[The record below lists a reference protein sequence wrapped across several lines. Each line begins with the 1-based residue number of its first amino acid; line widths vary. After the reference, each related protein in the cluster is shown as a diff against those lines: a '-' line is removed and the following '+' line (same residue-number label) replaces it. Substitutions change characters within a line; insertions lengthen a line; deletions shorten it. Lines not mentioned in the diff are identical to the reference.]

1 MFGYVNA
8 DKPNMLI
15 KDYAVYRAYYCGLCK
30 SIGKKNPPLMRFTI
44 NYDVTFLTMLAHN
57 YNKVE
62 PKFKKALCVAH
73 PIGKPFSVV
82 VNDEVQ
88 ECIVDINTILGYYK
102 AYDDI
107 ADRGSL
113 KHRLAKAYIKGKY
126 KRARRRY
133 PELDEA
139 LKKCFGELA
148 ELEKQ
153 NSKDIDA
160 LAQTSAD
167 MLVAVAK
174 ACCPNTVNELLIKL
188 ADNLGRWIYLIDA
201 YDDLLKDIKKNNFN
215 PLKPD
220 GELTEEYITKTQ
232 NMVREKL
239 YGYLNNIRE
248 AYDLMDITITE
259 GPLSNVVYV
268 GLRTRT
274 EGVLATRGMKCK
286 KTLL

>member
-30 SIGKKNPPLMRFTI
+30 SIGRKNPPLMRFTI
-44 NYDVTFLTMLAHN
+44 NYDITFLTMLAHN

-62 PKFKKALCVAH
+62 PKFKKALCIAH

-82 VNDEVQ
+82 VNDPVQ
-88 ECIVDINTILGYYK
+88 ECVVDINTILGYYK

-113 KHRLAKAYIKGKY
+113 KHIIAKWYIKGKY
-126 KRARRRY
+126 KRVAKRY
-133 PELDEA
+133 PELDKA
-139 LKKCFGELA
+139 LQVCFKELY
-148 ELEKQ
+148 ELEKAG
-153 NSKDIDA
+153 SKDLDA
-160 LAQTSAD
+160 TAKTSGD
-167 MLVAVAK
+167 MLIAVAK
-174 ACCPNTVNELLIKL
+174 ACCPSYDDLLITL

-201 YDDLLKDIKKNNFN
+201 YDDLLKDIKKDNYN
-215 PLKPD
+215 PLKVD
-220 GELTEEYITKTQ
+220 GELTDEVIESIQKV
-232 NMVREKL
+232 VRAKL
-239 YGYLNNIRE
+239 YGYLAEIKK
-248 AYDLMDITITE
+248 AYDQMDITITE

-274 EGVLATRGMKCK
+274 EEVLNTRGMKCK

>member
-30 SIGKKNPPLMRFTI
+30 TIGRKNPPLMRFTI
-44 NYDVTFLTMLAHN
+44 NYDITFLTMLAHN

-62 PKFKKALCVAH
+62 PEFKKALCIAH

-82 VNDEVQ
+82 VNNPVQ
-88 ECIVDINTILGYYK
+88 ECVADVNTILGYYK

-113 KHRLAKAYIKGKY
+113 KHRIARWYIKGKY
-126 KRARRRY
+126 KRAAKRY

-139 LKKCFGELA
+139 LKKCFKELY
-148 ELEKQ
+148 ELEKSG
-153 NSKDIDA
+153 SKDLDA
-160 LAQTSAD
+160 TAKTSGD

-174 ACCPNTVNELLIKL
+174 TTTKNYDDLLIRL
-188 ADNLGRWIYLIDA
+188 ADNLGRWIYVIDA
-201 YDDLLKDIKKNNFN
+201 YDDLLKDVKNNNYN

-220 GELTEEYITKTQ
+220 GELTEEVIENIQKV
-232 NMVREKL
+232 VREKL
-239 YGYLNNIRE
+239 YYYLSEIKK
-248 AYDLMDITITE
+248 AYDQMDITITE

-268 GLRTRT
+268 GLRTKT
-274 EGVLATRGMKCK
+274 EEVLRTRGMKCK

>member
-1 MFGYVNA
+1 MFGYVKA

-30 SIGKKNPPLMRFTI
+30 SIGRTNPPLMRFGI
-44 NYDVTFLTMLAHN
+44 NYDITFLTMLAHN

-62 PKFKKALCVAH
+62 PKFKKSLCISH
-73 PIGKPFSVV
+73 PIGKPFTVV
-82 VNDEVQ
+82 VNDSVQ
-88 ECIVDINTILGYYK
+88 ERVVDVNTILGYYK
-102 AYDDI
+102 AYDD
-107 ADRGSL
+107 ATDRGSL

-126 KRARRRY
+126 KRAARRHT
-133 PELDEA
+133 EFDKKLQACFSDLEA
-139 LKKCFGELA
+139 LERA
-148 ELEKQ
+148 

-160 LAQTSAD
+160 LTKTSSD
-167 MLVAVAK
+167 MLIAVAEEV
-174 ACCPNTVNELLIKL
+174 CDRIDEHLIKL

-201 YDDLLKDIKKNNFN
+201 YDDLLKDVKKGNFN
-215 PLKPD
+215 PLNPD
-220 GELTEEYITKTQ
+220 CELTDEVLDSIQ
-232 NMVREKL
+232 SSVREKL
-239 YGYLNNIRE
+239 LTYVTNIRD

-274 EGVLATRGMKCK
+274 EEVLATRGVKCK

>member
-30 SIGKKNPPLMRFTI
+30 SIGRKNPPLMRFTI
-44 NYDVTFLTMLAHN
+44 NYDITFLTMLAHN

-62 PKFKKALCVAH
+62 PKFKKALCIAH
-73 PIGKPFSVV
+73 PVGKPFSVV
-82 VNDEVQ
+82 VNDPVQ
-88 ECIVDINTILGYYK
+88 ECVVDINTILGYYK

-113 KHRLAKAYIKGKY
+113 KHRIAKLYIKGKY
-126 KRARRRY
+126 KRAAKRY
-133 PELDEA
+133 HELDKA
-139 LKKCFGELA
+139 LKNCFKELY
-148 ELEKQ
+148 ELEKAD
-153 NSKDIDA
+153 SRDIDA
-160 LAQTSAD
+160 TSKTSGD

-174 ACCPNTVNELLIKL
+174 ACCPTYDDLLITL

-201 YDDLLKDIKKNNFN
+201 YDDLLKDVKKGNYN
-215 PLKPD
+215 PLKVD
-220 GELTEEYITKTQ
+220 GELTDEVLDGIQKV
-232 NMVREKL
+232 VREKL
-239 YGYLNNIRE
+239 YFYLGNIKR
-248 AYDLMDITITE
+248 AYDQMDITITE

-274 EGVLATRGMKCK
+274 EEVLETRGVKCK

>member
-30 SIGKKNPPLMRFTI
+30 SIGRKNPPLMRFTI
-44 NYDVTFLTMLAHN
+44 NYDITFLTMLAHN

-62 PKFKKALCVAH
+62 PKFKKALCIAH

-82 VNDEVQ
+82 VNDSVQ
-88 ECIVDINTILGYYK
+88 ECVVDINTILGYYK

-107 ADRGSL
+107 ADRGNL
-113 KHRLAKAYIKGKY
+113 KHRIAKWYIKGKY
-126 KRARRRY
+126 KRAVKKY
-133 PELDEA
+133 PELDKA
-139 LKKCFGELA
+139 LQDCFKELY
-148 ELEKQ
+148 ELEKSG
-153 NSKDIDA
+153 SKDLDA
-160 LAQTSAD
+160 TAKTSGD

-174 ACCPNTVNELLIKL
+174 ACCPNYDDLLVTL

-201 YDDLLKDIKKNNFN
+201 YDDLLKDVKKGNYN
-215 PLKPD
+215 PLKVD
-220 GELTEEYITKTQ
+220 GELTDKVLDDIQKV
-232 NMVREKL
+232 VREKL
-239 YGYLNNIRE
+239 YFYLENIKR
-248 AYDLMDITITE
+248 AYDKMDITITE

-274 EGVLATRGMKCK
+274 EEVLKTRGIKCK

>member
-1 MFGYVNA
+1 MFGYVTA

-30 SIGKKNPPLMRFTI
+30 SIGRKNPPLMRFGI
-44 NYDVTFLTMLAHN
+44 NYDITFLTMLAHN

-62 PKFKKALCVAH
+62 PKFKKALCIAH
-73 PIGKPFSVV
+73 PVGKPFSVV
-82 VNDEVQ
+82 VNNPVQ
-88 ECIVDINTILGYYK
+88 ECVVDINTMLGYYK

-113 KHRLAKAYIKGKY
+113 KHRLVKAYIKGKY
-126 KRARRRY
+126 KRAVKRHK
-133 PELDEA
+133 ELDIA
-139 LKKCFGELA
+139 LKACFSDLF
-148 ELEKQ
+148 ELEKAG
-153 NSKDIDA
+153 SKDLDA
-160 LAQTSAD
+160 LTKTSAD

-174 ACCPNTVNELLIKL
+174 ECCPTADDNLVTL

-201 YDDLLKDIKKNNFN
+201 YDDLLKDVKKNNFN
-215 PLKPD
+215 PLKPK
-220 GELTEEYITKTQ
+220 GELDEKALDEIETI
-232 NMVREKL
+232 VRERL
-239 YGYLNNIRE
+239 YAYLKNIRS
-248 AYDLMDITITE
+248 AYDQMDITITE

-274 EGVLATRGMKCK
+274 EEVLKTRGMKCK

>member
-30 SIGKKNPPLMRFTI
+30 SIGRKNPPLMRFTI
-44 NYDVTFLTMLAHN
+44 NYDITFLTMLAHN

-62 PKFKKALCVAH
+62 PKFKKALCIAH
-73 PIGKPFSVV
+73 PVGKPFSVV
-82 VNDEVQ
+82 VNDPVQ
-88 ECIVDINTILGYYK
+88 ECVVDINTILGYYK

-113 KHRLAKAYIKGKY
+113 KHLIAKWYIKGQY
-126 KRARRRY
+126 NRASKRY
-133 PELDEA
+133 PELDKA
-139 LKKCFGELA
+139 LQECFKELYA
-148 ELEKQ
+148 LEKAG
-153 NSKDIDA
+153 SKDIDA
-160 LAQTSAD
+160 TAKTSGD

-174 ACCPNTVNELLIKL
+174 ACCPTYDDLLITL

-201 YDDLLKDIKKNNFN
+201 YDDLLKDIKKDNYN

-220 GELTEEYITKTQ
+220 GELTDEVIQKTQ
-232 NMVREKL
+232 TVVREKL
-239 YGYLNNIRE
+239 YGYLGEIKR
-248 AYDLMDITITE
+248 AYDQMDITITE

-274 EGVLATRGMKCK
+274 EEVLNTRGMKCK

>member
-30 SIGKKNPPLMRFTI
+30 TIGRKNPPLMRFTI
-44 NYDVTFLTMLAHN
+44 NYDITFLTMLAHN

-62 PKFKKALCVAH
+62 PEFKKALCIAH

-82 VNDEVQ
+82 VNNPVQ
-88 ECIVDINTILGYYK
+88 ECVADVNTILGYYK

-113 KHRLAKAYIKGKY
+113 KHRIAKWYIKGKY
-126 KRARRRY
+126 KRSAKRY

-139 LKKCFGELA
+139 LKKCFKELY
-148 ELEKQ
+148 ELEKSG
-153 NSKDIDA
+153 SKDLDA
-160 LAQTSAD
+160 TAKTSGD

-174 ACCPNTVNELLIKL
+174 TTTKNYDDLLIRL
-188 ADNLGRWIYLIDA
+188 ADNLGRWIYVIDA
-201 YDDLLKDIKKNNFN
+201 YDDLLKDVKNNNYN

-220 GELTEEYITKTQ
+220 GELTEEVIENIQKV
-232 NMVREKL
+232 VREKL
-239 YGYLNNIRE
+239 YYYLSEIKK
-248 AYDLMDITITE
+248 AYDQMDITITE

-268 GLRTRT
+268 GLRTKT
-274 EGVLATRGMKCK
+274 EEVLRTRGMKCK